1 MSLERISEKRQDEV
15 MQIMLHIDQYDPNEL
30 NELETII
37 TDRFGYVPL
46 SMRYALAAQIIDWT
60 RTRKPSQPAM
70 SVKVLRT
77 ARVQD
82 RVSKT
87 LAKMRSAA
95 WELYTDAAVGRDLIT
110 LSMVAERSGLS
121 IGTAETSRRT

>member
-46 SMRYALAAQIIDWT
+46 SMRYALAAQIID
-60 RTRKPSQPAM
+60 
-70 SVKVLRT
+70 
-77 ARVQD
+77 
-82 RVSKT
+82 
-87 LAKMRSAA
+87 
-95 WELYTDAAVGRDLIT
+95 
-110 LSMVAERSGLS
+110 
-121 IGTAETSRRT
+121 